1 MQATTGSQCVPNC
14 VFCGSHLFMTG
25 WNRRRKYDKRTSSAD
40 WGDDGRASFLEE
52 ERFQRQMIQNMAMQA
67 GSKSGRI

>member
-1 MQATTGSQCVPNC
+1 
-14 VFCGSHLFMTG
+14 MTG
-25 WNRRRKYDKRTSSAD
+25 WHRRRKYDKRTSSAD